1 MAYYHCKYL
10 CSIFK
15 TDADITITVHKLN
28 IYEGFQR
35 FCNEKFLSDKVFH
48 LSMLIH
54 TMLLVFGYKT
64 HFLCKQVYIQ
74 ELSDIIFTLILDGR
88 LCSIYL
94 VDIIG
99 ISNLFEPTLSC
110 LREVLKWQ
118 THVITCTRID

>member
-1 MAYYHCKYL
+1 MAYYHYKYL
-10 CSIFK
+10 SSIFK
-15 TDADITITVHKLN
+15 TDADITITVHKPN
-28 IYEGFQR
+28 IYEGFQQL
-35 FCNEKFLSDKVFH
+35 FNEKSFSDKVFH

-54 TMLLVFGYKT
+54 TMLLVFSYNT

-99 ISNLFEPTLSC
+99 ISNLFRTNLILPTGGT
-110 LREVLKWQ
+110 EVADL
-118 THVITCTRID
+118 CDYL